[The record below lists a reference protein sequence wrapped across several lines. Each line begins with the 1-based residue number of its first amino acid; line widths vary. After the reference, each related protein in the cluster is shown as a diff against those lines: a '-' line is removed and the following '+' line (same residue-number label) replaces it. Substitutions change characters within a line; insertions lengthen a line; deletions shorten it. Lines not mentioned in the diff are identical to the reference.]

1 MLVSLR
7 WLKDYVDIELSIDEL
22 VDRLTMSG
30 LEVEAVHET
39 GPAFSNIV
47 TAKIISVKPHPN
59 AEKCFLCEV
68 TTGDATYPIVCGA
81 GNIRTGQMVPLAKA
95 GSTIPGGYTIK
106 SSKIRGELSEGML
119 CSEQELGIG
128 DDATGIMILS
138 KDYSPGWDLSDI
150 LDLKDTVFDIGI
162 TPNRS
167 DCLSIIGIA
176 REVAAIT
183 GAKLRYPESVMQEN
197 GEDIHGITSVT
208 ILDPD
213 LCPRYSAR
221 MIGNVAIKPSPLWM
235 RQRLEA
241 VGLRSINNIVDITN
255 FVMMEWGQPLHAF
268 DFRFLEE
275 GRIVVRRSHAGEMFV
290 SLDEK
295 ERVLRPDTLMI
306 CDGVKPV
313 AIAGI
318 MGGLNTEVKE
328 NTETIL
334 LESAYF
340 NPSSIR
346 KSAKWL
352 GMNTDAAFRFG
363 RGVDPEGV
371 IRASNRAAQLMAE
384 LSGGTVCK
392 GCIDQY
398 PMRVQTAADILLRV
412 KRVNDVL
419 GTNID
424 ACEIVSILKSIEMSI
439 DEEDS
444 GRYHVTPPTYRV
456 DIAREIDLI
465 EEIAR
470 LYGYDKVTV
479 TLPAITSMTV
489 ERDRKG
495 ILEERIREILRG
507 CGYSEII
514 SYSFIT
520 PESVD
525 ILGIKENDERRN
537 LVRIKNPLTEDQSVM
552 RSTLTFSLLEVM
564 KKNAYAGCFNLRMF
578 EIGRIFIHQKEG
590 NLPIEKNRIGGL
602 ITGLKGD
609 DLWSLKERNIDFYDL
624 KGCIETILYDLKIS
638 GFEFN
643 SRHQEPFLHPGKSCG
658 LFIGSQLLGFFG
670 EVHPDVLVR
679 MDFKSPALVFEMDMD
694 ILAKYFSG
702 KIVYHD
708 LPKFPSVMRDVAF
721 LVQQELEAD
730 EILRIARNENKELLE
745 KVSVF
750 DVYSGKSIPEG
761 MKSLGLRFSYRA
773 PDRTLTDEEVSQIHS
788 LIVKG
793 MVDLTGAKIRGE

>member
-30 LEVEAVHET
+30 LEVDAVHET

-47 TAKIISVKPHPN
+47 TARIIALKPHPN
-59 AEKCFLCEV
+59 ADKCFLCEV
-68 TTGDATYPIVCGA
+68 STGNATYPIVCGA
-81 GNIRTGQMVPLAKA
+81 GNIRTGQMVPLAKV

-119 CSEQELGIG
+119 CSEQELGVG

-138 KDYSPGWDLSDI
+138 KDLYPGRDLADI
-150 LDLKDTVFDIGI
+150 LDLKDTVLDIGI

-183 GAKLRYPESVMQEN
+183 GAKLKYPDSTVQEH
-197 GEDIHGITSVT
+197 GEDINHVTSVA
-208 ILDPD
+208 IIDPD

-221 MIGNVAIKPSPLWM
+221 MISNVAIKPSPLWM

-241 VGLRSINNIVDITN
+241 SGLRSINNIVDITN
-255 FVMMEWGQPLHAF
+255 FVMMELGQPLHAF

-275 GRIVVRRSHAGEMFV
+275 GRIVVRRSHAGELFV

-295 ERVLRPDTLMI
+295 ERLLRPDTLMI

-318 MGGLNTEVKE
+318 MGGLNSEIKE
-328 NTETIL
+328 DTETIL

-346 KSAKWL
+346 RSAKWL

-371 IRASNRAAQLMAE
+371 IRASNRAAQLMVE
-384 LSGGTVCK
+384 LGGGRVYK

-398 PMRVQTAADILLRV
+398 PMRVQTAVNIPLRV
-412 KRVNDVL
+412 KRVNDIL
-419 GTNID
+419 GTDIN
-424 ACEIVSILKSIEMSI
+424 APEIVRIMKRIEMVVHKEG
-439 DEEDS
+439 D
-444 GRYHVTPPTYRV
+444 GRYRVNPPSYRV
-456 DIAREIDLI
+456 DITREIDLI

-470 LYGYDKVTV
+470 LYGYDRVLV
-479 TLPAITSMTV
+479 TLPAVSAMTA
-489 ERDRKG
+489 EKDRKRF
-495 ILEERIREILRG
+495 LEERVREVLRG
-507 CGYSEII
+507 VGFSEVIT
-514 SYSFIT
+514 YSFIS

-525 ILGIKENDERRN
+525 ILGLKDDERRN
-537 LVRIKNPLTEDQSVM
+537 LVQIKNPLTEDQSVM
-552 RSTLTFSLLEVM
+552 RSTLMYSLLEVM
-564 KKNAYAGCFNLRMF
+564 RKNAYAGCFNLRLF
-578 EIGRIFIHQKEG
+578 EIGRIFIHKGEG
-590 NLPIEKNRIGGL
+590 ELPIEKNRIGCL

-609 DLWSLKERNIDFYDL
+609 DLWSLKEGNADFYDL
-624 KGCIETILYDLKIS
+624 KGCIYNLLDDLKIS

-643 SRHQEPFLHPGKSCG
+643 SHHHEPFLHSGKSCG
-658 LFIGSQLLGFFG
+658 LFIGNQLLGFLG
-670 EVHPDVLVR
+670 EVHPNVLVR
-679 MDFKSPALVFEMDMD
+679 MDIKNPALVFEMDMD
-694 ILAKYFSG
+694 ILTKYFSG
-702 KIVYHD
+702 KIIYHD

-721 LVQQELEAD
+721 LVQQGMEAD
-730 EILRIARNENKELLE
+730 EMLRIAHNKNKELLE

-773 PDRTLTDEEVSQIHS
+773 SDRTLTDEEVSQIHS